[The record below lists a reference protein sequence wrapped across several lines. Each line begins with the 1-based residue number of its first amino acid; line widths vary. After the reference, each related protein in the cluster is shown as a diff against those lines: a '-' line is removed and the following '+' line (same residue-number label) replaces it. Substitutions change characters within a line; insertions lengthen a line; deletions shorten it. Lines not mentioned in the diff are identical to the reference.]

1 MIIGRTIVL
10 ITENGASIRMRISA
24 EIVLN
29 YFALII
35 GWQVK
40 PLDVFKK
47 DWLNASLISKRLFLR
62 VGRRPPTEY
71 LWVNAVEPMVSWK
84 LKIKSK
90 HLTITM

>member
-35 GWQVK
+35 GWQLK

-47 DWLNASLISKRLFLR
+47 I
-62 VGRRPPTEY
+62 G
-71 LWVNAVEPMVSWK
+71 
-84 LKIKSK
+84 
-90 HLTITM
+90 